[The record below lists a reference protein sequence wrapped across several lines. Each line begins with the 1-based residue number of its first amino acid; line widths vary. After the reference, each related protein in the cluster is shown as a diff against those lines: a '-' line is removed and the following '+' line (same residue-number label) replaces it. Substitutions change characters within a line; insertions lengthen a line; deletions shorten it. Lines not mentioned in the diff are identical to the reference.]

1 MTVENA
7 EERRRLLQERRQ
19 FALEYSKERKRPYDK
34 VKRVCD
40 IIGSFV
46 LLIFFVIVLPIF
58 ALCIKLDSRG
68 PVFFVQERVG
78 KDMRLFRMY
87 KFRTMVYDAEQRA
100 AEVKQ
105 SKDCKNEFIQ
115 HENDPRVTRVGAVL
129 RRFSLDELPQ
139 LFNIIKGEMSLV
151 GPRPFIIEETLMCRS
166 EHLRRHTVRPGM
178 SGYAQVNG
186 RNDLTLE
193 ERMEKDLYYVDHMG
207 FWMDVGI
214 MIKTFFAIFS
224 KKGAY

>member
-87 KFRTMVYDAEQRA
+87 KFRTMVYDCLLYTSTQI
-100 AEVKQ
+100 KNPKTGLCTDLSTLSTG
-105 SKDCKNEFIQ
+105 SKRHLGCDPCRRRCKIF
-115 HENDPRVTRVGAVL
+115 A
-129 RRFSLDELPQ
+129 SL
-139 LFNIIKGEMSLV
+139 GHY
-151 GPRPFIIEETLMCRS
+151 PFHAL
-166 EHLRRHTVRPGM
+166 
-178 SGYAQVNG
+178 
-186 RNDLTLE
+186 
-193 ERMEKDLYYVDHMG
+193 
-207 FWMDVGI
+207 
-214 MIKTFFAIFS
+214 
-224 KKGAY
+224 